1 MNSSSKC
8 RAEKV
13 RKRFDRVASIYD
25 IIDNLLIPTELRQKA
40 VNLAFGS
47 VLEIGVGTGH
57 NLSLYS
63 AGCTVTGIDFSSLML
78 QKAQGRVNNVNNV
91 NNKDIKLVQMNVEQ
105 MDFPDNFFD
114 TVLGVFV
121 FCSVPNPLAGLKEVR
136 RVCRNNGR
144 IILLE
149 HVRSNNFIA
158 GKIMD
163 MLNPLVHHLIGD
175 NINRCTVENLH
186 RAGLTITHVENYMRS
201 IVKLITALP

>member
-47 VLEIGVGTGH
+47 VLEVGVGAGH
-57 NLSLYS
+57 NLSLYP

-78 QKAQGRVNNVNNV
+78 QKAQDRVNNENN
-91 NNKDIKLVQMNVEQ
+91 NDIKLMQMNIEQ
-105 MDFPDNFFD
+105 MNFPDNFFD

-121 FCSVPNPLAGLKEVR
+121 FCSVPNPLAGLREVR

-149 HVRSNNFIA
+149 HVRSNNFIG

-163 MLNPLVHHLIGD
+163 MLNPLVLRFLGD

-186 RAGLTITHVENYMRS
+186 RAGLTITHVESYMRS